1 YLCFGLAMSAGLTR
15 GLIILSGAFIAAV
28 AAGAL
33 LPGGPPFWE
42 LATDSLL
49 LEFVAGA
56 AIGWL
61 FVTGR
66 LPRRGGIWAIALS
79 LALYAAG
86 IAWGYDKL
94 PSVVIWGAPSALLV
108 AGVLAREAAADAP
121 RWVRRVGVLGDSSYA
136 LYLIHIL
143 IITLLLQTASVL
155 P

>member
-1 YLCFGLAMSAGLTR
+1 
-15 GLIILSGAFIAAV
+15 
-28 AAGAL
+28 
-33 LPGGPPFWE
+33 
-42 LATDSLL
+42 
-49 LEFVAGA
+49 
-56 AIGWL
+56 
-61 FVTGR
+61 R

-155 P
+155 PILATLAPRTAALLIAVIALLVGELLHRKLERPALARLNPRRP